1 MGLGFLSWL
10 WQPQQPDEQ
19 PPAPAA
25 AEKTPAP
32 LLHDPPSGSAPT
44 PSPVRSAAS
53 APAPEVPAGERRTGA
68 ERRQAAASPSDT
80 AQLEVDLRESRA
92 AQNRLRHDLAE
103 LLKGHRQQSRVLER
117 NQRLSQRLEGELSA
131 TRDRFA
137 TLESELAAAR
147 KLLATQSGRVEELEA
162 QVARHATLE
171 TAYQALD
178 RERQDLTARL
188 AEVTR
193 SRDSATAE
201 RERLSA
207 QLATLHATLAA
218 RDAQVAALEVAEDE
232 WKEKV
237 AKLHQ
242 DLSAQQ
248 SANAQLT
255 ADLARSAELQS
266 AHNRLELEFEA
277 LSARLDLA
285 RAQLLEAEQQLKSS
299 QATIKAAQRLSSSVE
314 WRQALDSVLDAASE
328 LVRFERGTLALVDEV
343 QEELKVEAARNSPI
357 AISEMSRFKV
367 GEGIAGW
374 ALSHRES
381 VLVRDSR
388 SDPRFKA
395 SDPSHQP
402 RSFIA
407 VPLLAG
413 KEGLGVLTVARPA
426 SDPFTDQDLR
436 SLSRV
441 ANDAATALT
450 NARLVAVLKQREDHL
465 SALVQKARQL
475 WSADDIN
482 QVVQFVLASSQEL
495 VNGKGALLALRNPK
509 TSELE
514 VIGSNGIPQEILQQR
529 IAWGAPA
536 ASDVMRTGKPW
547 VSPMRELLPPALVEQ
562 VTAAGFRSLIAVS
575 CGAPQANL
583 PAANDELLSR
593 SDVESAEEVTGVLN
607 VYRDTEE
614 AVSAAQ
620 LEQLRAFADQ
630 AAVAIKNVRRW
641 ERVKEQLQ
649 TSASVNTRLM
659 GRERYIHQLHY
670 RIQQLEQELGRY
682 KAA

>member
-1 MGLGFLSWL
+1 MGLGFLSRL
-10 WQPQQPDEQ
+10 WQSQPPEEQ
-19 PPAPAA
+19 PARPAVAADTWVVPTPPAPSADPAVAPGRAA
-25 AEKTPAP
+25 
-32 LLHDPPSGSAPT
+32 
-44 PSPVRSAAS
+44 R
-53 APAPEVPAGERRTGA
+53 ERRTGA
-68 ERRQAAASPSDT
+68 ERRKAVASSADP
-80 AQLEVDLRESRA
+80 AQLAVELDESRA
-92 AQNRLRHDLAE
+92 SQDRLRKDLAE
-103 LLKGHRQQSRVLER
+103 LLKAHRQQSRVLER
-117 NQRLSQRLEGELSA
+117 NQKQSRQLEDDLSA

-137 TLESELAAAR
+137 ALESELAAAR
-147 KLLATQSGRVEELEA
+147 KQLGSHASRVDELEA
-162 QVARHATLE
+162 QIARQATLE
-171 TAYQALD
+171 TAYHTVD
-178 RERQDLTARL
+178 KERQDLAVKLTEA
-188 AEVTR
+188 TR
-193 SRDSATAE
+193 SQDNATAE

-207 QLATLHATLAA
+207 QLATAHATMAA

-232 WKEKV
+232 WKEKL
-237 AKLHQ
+237 AKLNQ
-242 DLSAQQ
+242 DLSSAK
-248 SANAQLT
+248 SANDKLT
-255 ADLARSAELQS
+255 VDLSRYAELQA
-266 AHNRLELEFEA
+266 AHNRMQLEFEA
-277 LSARLDLA
+277 HSARLDVA

-314 WRQALDSVLDAASE
+314 WRQALDGVLDAASE

-374 ALSHRES
+374 ALSHREP

-388 SDPRFKA
+388 SDARFKA

-413 KEGLGVLTVARPA
+413 KEGLGVLTVARTA

-465 SALVQKARQL
+465 SALVQKAREL

-482 QVVQFVLASSQEL
+482 QVVQFVLSSSQEL

-514 VIGSNGIPQEILQQR
+514 VIGSSGIPPEILQQR

-547 VSPMRELLPPALVEQ
+547 VSPMRDLLPPALVDT
-562 VTAAGFRSLIAVS
+562 VTGAGFRSLVSVS
-575 CGAPQANL
+575 CGASQASQ
-583 PAANDELLSR
+583 PAAEEGLLSR
-593 SDVESAEEVTGVLN
+593 SDVESAEDVTGVLN

-630 AAVAIKNVRRW
+630 AAVAIKHVRRW
-641 ERVKEQLQ
+641 DRVREQLQ
-649 TSASVNTRLM
+649 TSSSVNTRLM